1 MSKKEKKQMY
11 QEEDERLDKFINGKQ
26 KKWESL
32 KTDSLPECWLNEIL
46 SL

>member
-26 KKWESL
+26 KKWENL
-32 KTDSLPECWLNEIL
+32 KTDSLLGGWLNEIL